1 MKKLYKIILLLFL
14 FIFLTTYNPSEF
26 YNSYE
31 RGNSFF
37 KVEKIEIV
45 NNRLIEKNIIEVRLN
60 SILKRNILFIKKNDL
75 EKPLKSL
82 DFLEKIEVK
91 KKYPNTLIIKV
102 YESKPIAILFK
113 KNKNAH
119 GIVSVTD
126 YGFPYKMS
134 LQMNEK
140 SIIKPYSKY
149 GKTKRE
155 GEKIIEKNFKN
166 KKTKFCIGR
175 IFSFTDKNQKKPF
188 VIPSLVEKIKKS
200 SDRKIIINNIDHYRD
215 FLPTKDIA
223 LAIKIL
229 FHKNCGGIYNIG
241 SGKKINLKNIALMIA
256 KKNKKKIYF
265 KKDRKTTYLISNI
278 NKIKTLGWKPR
289 KFKKNINYFY

>member
-1 MKKLYKIILLLFL
+1 MKKKILIIGYGSIGKKHASIINKYYKEFKLYILSSRTIKKYENIISLKNIKTINPDFIIIASETYKHHEQLLF
-14 FIFLTTYNPSEF
+14 
-26 YNSYE
+26 
-31 RGNSFF
+31 
-37 KVEKIEIV
+37 
-45 NNRLIEKNIIEVRLN
+45 
-60 SILKRNILFIKKNDL
+60 
-75 EKPLKSL
+75 
-82 DFLEKIEVK
+82 
-91 KKYPNTLIIKV
+91 
-102 YESKPIAILFK
+102 
-113 KNKNAH
+113 
-119 GIVSVTD
+119 
-126 YGFPYKMS
+126 
-134 LQMNEK
+134 
-140 SIIKPYSKY
+140 
-149 GKTKRE
+149 
-155 GEKIIEKNFKN
+155 IEKNFKN

-200 SDRKIIINNIDHYRD
+200 SDTKIIINNIDHYRD

-223 LAIKIL
+223 LAIKVL
-229 FHKNCGGIYNIG
+229 FNKNCSGIYNIG